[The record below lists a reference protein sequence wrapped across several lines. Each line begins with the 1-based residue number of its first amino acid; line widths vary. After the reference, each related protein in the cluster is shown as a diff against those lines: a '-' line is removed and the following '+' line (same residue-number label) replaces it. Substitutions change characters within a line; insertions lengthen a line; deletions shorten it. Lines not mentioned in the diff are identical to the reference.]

1 MPSLSFLHT
10 AFLVSVSILLTTP
23 PKTVDA
29 SRTGAFLSSVPST
42 QMPLLP
48 ESGRDLVTM
57 KLPPFYRENRGFDV
71 GREVKG
77 CMPKGPGH
85 SSAPSRYV
93 NYQPLGSAVTSRC
106 SPSPLV
112 LTKP

>member
-1 MPSLSFLHT
+1 MVTVWILS
-10 AFLVSVSILLTTP
+10 ATP
-23 PKTVDA
+23 PETVEA
-29 SRTGAFLSSVPST
+29 ARTGAFLSSVPST

-48 ESGRDLVTM
+48 ESGRDLETM
-57 KLPPFYRENRGFDV
+57 KLPPFYKEIRGFDV

-85 SSAPSRYV
+85 SSAPSRFV
-93 NYQPLGSAVTSRC
+93 NYQPLGSAGTGRC

-112 LTKP
+112 PSSTPLLLTKP